1 MKRAHSPIMALITI
15 AILASSFTSVQ
26 EKDIF
31 QPRTIKKNMLKAAKW
46 QLKNPKHDLH
56 DSANGAFYAGVM
68 AAYQATGSKALYKA
82 MISMG
87 DQNQW
92 TPGKRLQHADDYAI
106 CQTYID
112 LYRLTKDPKMI
123 QALKDSVDKFIRTPY
138 ETKGI
143 SQTAWWWCDAL
154 FMMPPTL
161 VKLGE
166 TLHNK
171 RYIEVSDSLF
181 HATYD
186 LLYDKN
192 EHLFFRAASVRP
204 STRWGKHRW
213 RQPGANGIQW
223 EKNILVPGQW
233 LGDGWPR
240 EDFIRITQRL

>member
-1 MKRAHSPIMALITI
+1 
-15 AILASSFTSVQ
+15 
-26 EKDIF
+26 
-31 QPRTIKKNMLKAAKW
+31 
-46 QLKNPKHDLH
+46 
-56 DSANGAFYAGVM
+56 
-68 AAYQATGSKALYKA
+68 
-82 MISMG
+82 MG

-192 EHLFFRAASVRP
+192 EHLFFRTFGTSLNQVGQTPLEAARRQWNP
-204 STRWGKHRW
+204 MGKKYSG
-213 RQPGANGIQW
+213 PGAMAG
-223 EKNILVPGQW
+223 
-233 LGDGWPR
+233 
-240 EDFIRITQRL
+240 